1 MRYAVFSRIVATV
14 READLVG
21 LTFLVSDAIAM
32 AENRRAEGFVVSV
45 RSVSK
50 AQAME
55 LAGMDAWSPW
65 VPWDD
70 LPGVECLP
78 PEEVRA

>member
-1 MRYAVFSRIVATV
+1 MRYAVFARSVADE
-14 READLVG
+14 RQAAFVG
-21 LTFLVSDAIAM
+21 LAFLAPDAVAM
-32 AENRRAEGFVVSV
+32 AERRLAEGFVVSV
-45 RSVSK
+45 RSVSN

>member
-1 MRYAVFSRIVATV
+1 MRYAVFARIVATV
-14 READLVG
+14 REAELVG
-21 LTFLVSDAIAM
+21 LTSLVSDAIAM

-45 RSVSK
+45 RSVSR
-50 AQAME
+50 ADATL
-55 LAGMDAWSPW
+55 LAGLDSWLPW
-65 VPWDD
+65 VPWAE